1 METIIVEKG
10 RYLSDYLGSPK
21 RGEHWLLSADTG
33 IGKTFWALALYIRH
47 SQKTLVVTSL
57 TGTVEQSGRFPHVDF
72 WREGRNTYNK
82 ITREWDRGGN
92 TIICTYDSAE
102 KVAALIDLEN
112 YIVIFDESHNAAFSA
127 YRANAINAALAVAAR
142 AKAIVA
148 MSGTIRPIA
157 HPAMANARL
166 IVATRERDSIN
177 AVFVKAAGRDSFIR
191 KALARVDLNG
201 RNVLFFN
208 EKGAALDRLVES
220 IGRLYPALNIV
231 CFNADTKTEEGI
243 RKILHTTEIERGTL
257 LICTAVMIE
266 GINIQEIDSLIV
278 SMPLHIELLHQ
289 LASRARE
296 RLGGVLALMPKSWGE
311 NEEKDTVDI
320 EQVYH
325 NAVRALAR
333 KANGIIEYRAFLASV
348 STRDLF
354 EYNGIVPKLTR
365 RGKEENEENE
375 EIDYVIIDCIAHALR
390 AKAMSQ
396 SAALAILSSFRW
408 QVTIESWEKKR
419 IERMKKTENKN
430 QETWERIKD
439 MSHAELS
446 ELAQKYWIPDSKLA
460 KVYVAFLEGLADSE
474 DLLYENWLLDLA
486 RRLFDPS
493 KPATARRVLG
503 IIEHARNGHAIYE
516 RISEIECRKWDKQEL
531 AAFVADCGR
540 GTLIQ
545 NEIDRLSAFNPSSK
559 SDCKRVLNIIK
570 RYLEVVCKKERVS
583 GGGLVWEWEVKRLA
597 IMALDI
603 PVPILAK
610 LIEERNGLISRR
622 DKKILQSTRPID
634 LEPLKTFMEVVY
646 NGVAQ
651 SAELVY
657 RDNERGAALCDIGGG
672 INKFFSLDTDTGIW
686 YEFGKERPIAALPTQ
701 STPLAEPTIAEPT
714 ALAEPTIAE
723 PTALAQSTPLSDT
736 WLTRLASRYENYSYD

>member
-1 METIIVEKG
+1 MKTIVVGKG
-10 RYLSDYLGSPK
+10 RYLSDYLGVPA

-33 IGKTFWALALYIRH
+33 IGKTYWALALYIRH

-57 TGTVEQSGRFPHVDF
+57 TGIVEQGGKLRHVDF
-72 WREGRNTYNK
+72 WYEGRNTYDK
-82 ITREWDRGGN
+82 VERSWDRGGH

-112 YIVIFDESHNAAFSA
+112 YIVIFDESHNIAFSA

-142 AKAIVA
+142 GKAIVA

-157 HPAMANARL
+157 HPTMANSQL
-166 IVATRERDSIN
+166 IVATREREPIN
-177 AVFVKAAGRDSFIR
+177 AVFVQAAGRDSFIR

-208 EKGAALDRLVES
+208 KKGVALEKLVAS
-220 IGRLYPALNIV
+220 ISHLYPMLNIV

-243 RKILHTTEIERGTL
+243 RKILHTTEIKRGTL

-266 GINIQEIDSLIV
+266 GINIQEIDNLIV
-278 SMPLHIELLHQ
+278 AMPLHIELLHQ

-296 RLGGVLALMPKSWGE
+296 HLGNVLALMPQSWVV

-325 NAVRALAR
+325 NAVSSLTR
-333 KANGIIEYRAFLASV
+333 KANGIIEYRAFLENV

-365 RGKEENEENE
+365 HGKEGKSE

-390 AKAMSQ
+390 AKEMSQ
-396 SAALAILSSFRW
+396 SAALAILSGFHW
-408 QVTIESWEKKR
+408 QVTIESWEDMR

-439 MSHAELS
+439 MSYDDLS
-446 ELAQKYWIPDSKLA
+446 DLAQKYWVVDSKLA

-474 DLLYENWLLDLA
+474 ELLYESWLLNLG

-493 KPATARRVLG
+493 KPTEARRVLG
-503 IIEHARNGHAIYE
+503 IIDHARNGHAIYE
-516 RISEIECRKWDKQEL
+516 RIFSEIEYRKWDKQEL
-531 AAFVADCGR
+531 GRFVADCGR

-545 NEIDRLSAFNPSSK
+545 NEIDRLSTFNPNNDSE
-559 SDCKRVLNIIK
+559 CRRVLGIIK
-570 RYLEVVCKKERVS
+570 RYLDIARKKERVS

-603 PVPILAK
+603 PIPILAK

-622 DKKILQSTRPID
+622 DKKILQSTRPIV

-651 SAELVY
+651 SAEQIE
-657 RDNERGAALCDIGGG
+657 RNNERGIALCDIGGG
-672 INKFFSLDTDTGIW
+672 VNKFFSLDTDTGLW

-701 STPLAEPTIAEPT
+701 STPFAEPTIAEP
-714 ALAEPTIAE
+714 
-723 PTALAQSTPLSDT
+723 DT
-736 WLTRLASRYENYSYD
+736 WLADLIRRYGNCEYD